1 MAISHTWYKRFSD
14 IEMAKTTALKS
25 YSATTDSEISDA
37 TRRLL
42 FRKVGGALEGI
53 PGAGT
58 SAAKHRERH
67 TRLKIT
73 INLDGDLVD
82 YFKAQGEEE
91 GVGYQFLINQALREH
106 VDGSRPERLAREIGE
121 LLISDSSFLEAL
133 SKKLPRI

>member
-1 MAISHTWYKRFSD
+1 
-14 IEMAKTTALKS
+14 MAKTASLKS
-25 YSATTDSEISDA
+25 YSATTDSEITDA

-73 INLDGDLVD
+73 INLDGDLVE
-82 YFKAQGEEE
+82 YFKAQGDEE

-106 VDGSRPERLAREIGE
+106 VEGTRPERLAKAIGE
-121 LLISDSSFLEAL
+121 ILINDSSFLDAL
-133 SKKLPRI
+133 ARKVPRS

>member
-1 MAISHTWYKRFSD
+1 MSKQAS
-14 IEMAKTTALKS
+14 LKS
-25 YSATTDSEISDA
+25 YSSTSDTEISDA

-73 INLDGDLVD
+73 INLDGDLID
-82 YFKAQGEEE
+82 YFKSQGEEE

-106 VDGSRPERLAREIGE
+106 VEGSRPERMAREIGDI
-121 LLISDSSFLEAL
+121 LLNDNSFIETL
-133 SKKLPRI
+133 SRKLSRG

>member
-1 MAISHTWYKRFSD
+1 MSKQAS
-14 IEMAKTTALKS
+14 LKS
-25 YSATTDSEISDA
+25 YSSISDTEISDA

-73 INLDGDLVD
+73 INLDGDLID
-82 YFKAQGEEE
+82 YFKSQGEEE

-106 VDGSRPERLAREIGE
+106 VEGSRPERMAREIGDI
-121 LLISDSSFLEAL
+121 LLNDNSFLETL
-133 SKKLPRI
+133 SRKLSRG

>member
-1 MAISHTWYKRFSD
+1 MSKQAS
-14 IEMAKTTALKS
+14 LKS
-25 YSATTDSEISDA
+25 YSSISDTEISDA

-73 INLDGDLVD
+73 INLDGDLID
-82 YFKAQGEEE
+82 YFKSQGEEE

-106 VDGSRPERLAREIGE
+106 VEGSRPERMAREIGDI
-121 LLISDSSFLEAL
+121 LLNDNYFLETL
-133 SKKLPRI
+133 SRKLSRG